1 VSDLFLCIYVIDDP
15 NNLEKIVLEEEMILS
30 AKMHPLYK
38 TIFLTISPNEI
49 KIWEISKSLK
59 ECKLKVKIKGHTK
72 DIIGAEFCRD
82 KKAVKLLASYSKD
95 NTIKIWNLDKAFCIN
110 SISTV
115 KRVNKIEL
123 FSKYLYYLDN
133 DNNIILYD
141 NNQLREIKKIKIDSQ
156 NDIDFVVYKE
166 KEIIILDEIY
176 IIIYNFENDTHQ
188 EKLTLDS
195 TCRQMICDKELEI
208 LYIISEYYI
217 YVIQLFNDYKIFLTS
232 NIENTNVILLDNAI
246 NNDFICA
253 KFLINFKIY
262 YFKSKELYNENKIVS
277 LKEPPKDFWKNC
289 ASNISDIINL
299 SWNEN
304 YIIKKE
310 CLGKKY
316 LDIEEIKTELEINY
330 SINLDD
336 KKENVKKIK

>member
-1 VSDLFLCIYVIDDP
+1 
-15 NNLEKIVLEEEMILS
+15 M
-30 AKMHPLYK
+30 
-38 TIFLTISPNEI
+38 
-49 KIWEISKSLK
+49 
-59 ECKLKVKIKGHTK
+59 
-72 DIIGAEFCRD
+72 
-82 KKAVKLLASYSKD
+82 
-95 NTIKIWNLDKAFCIN
+95 
-110 SISTV
+110 
-115 KRVNKIEL
+115 
-123 FSKYLYYLDN
+123 
-133 DNNIILYD
+133 YD

-176 IIIYNFENDTHQ
+176 IIIYNFENDTHL
-188 EKLTLDS
+188 EKLTLGS
-195 TCRQMICDKELEI
+195 TCRQLICDNELEI
-208 LYIISEYYI
+208 LYIISKSYI
-217 YVIQLFNDYKIFLTS
+217 YVIKLFNDYKIFLTS

-262 YFKSKELYNENKIVS
+262 YFKSKELYNKNKIVS
-277 LKEPPKDFWKNC
+277 LEEPPEDFWKNC